1 MICSILN
8 IEEKS
13 KDIFNTPQH
22 DPLTAYISLA
32 PVVHFEFWHILPTRV
47 SYGKTSY
54 MCGTLGESRKKYN
67 K

>member
-13 KDIFNTPQH
+13 KDIFNTPQY

-32 PVVHFEFWHILPTRV
+32 PVGHFGF
-47 SYGKTSY
+47 
-54 MCGTLGESRKKYN
+54 
-67 K
+67 